1 MAYAK
6 GLWKNTFEDFK
17 FFISLCIWDK
27 MLDKVNCVSKVL
39 KQEEMDIEDAI
50 TKIKE
55 IILYLKIL
63 DKMVLKTWWR
73 KPKSMH
79 MKFVLIW
86 YFPKKKKKE

>member
-1 MAYAK
+1 MIKIANNVKEDVVMAYAK
-6 GLWKNTFEDFK
+6 GLCKNTFEDFK

-63 DKMVLKTWWR
+63 DKMVLKT
-73 KPKSMH
+73 
-79 MKFVLIW
+79 
-86 YFPKKKKKE
+86 

>member
-1 MAYAK
+1 
-6 GLWKNTFEDFK
+6 
-17 FFISLCIWDK
+17 
-27 MLDKVNCVSKVL
+27 MLDKVNRVSKVL

-86 YFPKKKKKE
+86 YLQKKKKKE